1 MDNNSSPH
9 RGAASGQHSSINT
22 YIFAPIPSEIL
33 ENIIEYLDLSS
44 ILKLRL
50 TCRDLA
56 KRAVGQRLLKTGYER
71 TTIDL
76 SSAGFSRVEE
86 IISSP
91 GFGPAVK
98 HLTVQAVDSQQISG
112 TSRTSEVQMNEVEE
126 RLNWVADRRSE
137 QALSEWDE
145 HQEVIIRLSE
155 MMKQLGGPMAE
166 RPMLRSGLDLVCVV
180 SPTQGIM
187 HSPVRSGP
195 AIWNNVAR
203 RASQAFYVTMNAMV
217 RSGLKTPLL
226 WIFPQTSRCS
236 VPASTISWLL
246 HSVDN
251 QDLARVIFA
260 PVIGTRVDFGL
271 QPALGASEEPN
282 PGQER
287 QFDVPALVLAPD
299 GLSLLIQEA
308 FIAVPRFIG
317 MVSANVEV
325 LDLHMS
331 PPPGNRAPVLCQM
344 FVNLVRD
351 THFPELRDCTLR
363 GLYATEDSILQFLD
377 KHGSQRRSLKLR
389 EIWLPHGNW
398 LSVFRK
404 LQPDTLP
411 NLQYLRLE
419 NLLRYR
425 YEQVRNCV
433 VNLPPKGLL
442 RRKGIGR
449 NGEEI
454 YFNLTSLP
462 DRCHFPCRENDLVFL
477 MKWDG
482 EAFFLESR
490 DEHGVPVGLEF
501 TDEHRMTVETREWS
515 YMYLDWRMARA
526 DEFGPPPT
534 AKWEEHRISL
544 GHLG

>member
-1 MDNNSSPH
+1 M
-9 RGAASGQHSSINT
+9 AASNT

-56 KRAVGQRLLKTGYER
+56 KRAVGPHLLKTGYER

-86 IISSP
+86 IIWSP

-98 HLTVQAVDSQQISG
+98 HLTVQAVVYYMDGQDSQQISG

-126 RLNWVADRRSE
+126 KLNWVADRRSE
-137 QALSEWDE
+137 QALAEWDE

-251 QDLARVIFA
+251 QDLARVMSGIKNFALSFA

-325 LDLHMS
+325 LDLHMFT
-331 PPPGNRAPVLCQM
+331 PPGNRAPVLCQM
-344 FVNLVRD
+344 
-351 THFPELRDCTLR
+351 
-363 GLYATEDSILQFLD
+363 
-377 KHGSQRRSLKLR
+377 
-389 EIWLPHGNW
+389 
-398 LSVFRK
+398 LSTSCGIHTFR
-404 LQPDTLP
+404 
-411 NLQYLRLE
+411 N
-419 NLLRYR
+419 
-425 YEQVRNCV
+425 
-433 VNLPPKGLL
+433 
-442 RRKGIGR
+442 
-449 NGEEI
+449 
-454 YFNLTSLP
+454 
-462 DRCHFPCRENDLVFL
+462 
-477 MKWDG
+477 
-482 EAFFLESR
+482 
-490 DEHGVPVGLEF
+490 
-501 TDEHRMTVETREWS
+501 
-515 YMYLDWRMARA
+515 
-526 DEFGPPPT
+526 
-534 AKWEEHRISL
+534 
-544 GHLG
+544 